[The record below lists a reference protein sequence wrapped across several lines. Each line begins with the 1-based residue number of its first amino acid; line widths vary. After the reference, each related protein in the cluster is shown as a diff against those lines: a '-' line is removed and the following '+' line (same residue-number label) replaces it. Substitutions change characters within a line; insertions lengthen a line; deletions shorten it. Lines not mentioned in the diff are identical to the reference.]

1 MMQEQ
6 KSAPPTLTATAG
18 QWPVYKAETIAAYFL
33 AKDAQ
38 QSIPNVTQMKLHKL
52 LYFAQANQLANL
64 GVRLFDAHIE
74 AFAHGPVVEPIR
86 KQYAVYGRKP
96 IVEVNEQVVSL
107 AVTEVISE
115 FDQDFL
121 DAVWERFRTDS
132 AATLRNLTH
141 EDTPWKANYDPD
153 AGHCLIPD
161 IQMETHYQEANGK
174 RRIHHPNLYAGPLED
189 LDDSSI
195 SEVSHRLAE
204 ALAL

>member
-1 MMQEQ
+1 MQKQ
-6 KSAPPTLTATAG
+6 KDLPRPFRAVVVPCS
-18 QWPVYKAETIAAYFL
+18 VYKAETIATYFL

-38 QSIPNVTQMKLHKL
+38 QAIPNVTQMKLHKL

-64 GVRLFDAHIE
+64 GTRLFDAHIE

-96 IVEVNEQVVSL
+96 IVEVNEQISSL
-107 AVTEVISE
+107 PASETISE

-121 DAVWERFRTDS
+121 DAVWERFRDDS
-132 AATLRNLTH
+132 AAALRNLTH
-141 EDTPWKANYDPD
+141 EDIPWQANYDPD

-161 IQMETHYQEANGK
+161 IQMETHYQEASGK
-174 RRIHHPNLYAGPLED
+174 RRVHHPGLYAGPLED
-189 LDDSSI
+189 LDDATI
-195 SEVSHRLAE
+195 SEVSNRLAE